1 LITLKLFLIKF
12 QFLEQFILDLGDATK
27 ITAVISENFNAV
39 ELLGLRELMLTRDK
53 KRIKEYEK
61 IWRKNNVEPY
71 IPDFVHD
78 AKPNNSNKYD
88 LNLKPRKRIDL
99 KLK

>member
-1 LITLKLFLIKF
+1 
-12 QFLEQFILDLGDATK
+12 
-27 ITAVISENFNAV
+27 
-39 ELLGLRELMLTRDK
+39 MLTRDK